1 MGILDEDVARVR
13 EATDI
18 VGLIGEHVAL
28 KRSGARFTGLCPFHG
43 EKTASF
49 SVNPQLG
56 FYYCFGCQESGD
68 AITFIRKVDGLDF
81 AEAVE
86 RLAARAGI
94 TLRYDTAG
102 ATQDRRKR
110 ERLTEAVQEAIDY
123 YHRPAARGPPGG
135 RARGYL
141 RSRGFDGDAARR
153 FHLGWS
159 PDAYDALARHLYTK
173 KFSRDD
179 IVAAGLAF
187 VNQAQKAQDCF
198 RGRLMFPIFDRAGNP
213 VGFGGRTLTDDGP
226 KYKNTAES
234 ALYHKSRLL
243 YGLNWAKAEIGARD
257 EVVICEGYTDVM
269 GFALAGVPNAVATC
283 GTALADDHVQI
294 LKSSPGTW
302 CSRTTPTPPV
312 RTRPRSGTSGS
323 SASTSRSRSR
333 RCRRARI
340 PATCG
345 GEIRPRSVKAVE
357 SASRF
362 AQFKLDRV
370 FAAADLDTP
379 EGRTRAVDLA
389 APLLREIP
397 SELVREQYIQQVA
410 GRTPAF
416 DHKMVKD
423 AVAPTGSAAA
433 AVPSSTRPGPPRRA
447 PVGWTGGRRTRC
459 GGRSTSRELV
469 VDWIDASLFVDPVAR
484 EAFEWLWSADD
495 VPEAIERAEGPA
507 RALLERL
514 AVEEPDRRGTRDGAR
529 PPRGEHRG
537 SRRRTAA
544 GAPARRRRR
553 TGDGDRPPA
562 RPDAQR
568 RERRV
573 GERRRVRRCSW
584 YAASLRGRRAEP
596 TNTRGGR
603 GGHAGAG
610 ARSTAA
616 STI

>member
-1 MGILDEDVARVR
+1 VGILDEDVARVR

-28 KRSGARFTGLCPFHG
+28 KRSGARYSGLCPFHG

-56 FYYCFGCQESGD
+56 VYYCFGCQESGD

-81 AEAVE
+81 ADAVE
-86 RLAARAGI
+86 RLAVRAGI

-123 YHRPAARGPPGG
+123 YHRLLLEDASGG

-141 RSRGFDGDAARR
+141 RSRGFDGDAARQ
-153 FHLGWS
+153 FVLGYS
-159 PDAYDALARHLYTK
+159 PDSYDALARHLYAK

-187 VNQAQKAQDCF
+187 VNRAQKAQDCF
-198 RGRLMFPIFDRAGNP
+198 RGRLMFPIFDRAGHP

-226 KYKNTAES
+226 KYKNTGDS

-243 YGLNWAKAEIGARD
+243 YGLNWAKAEVGARD

-294 LKSSPGTW
+294 LKSFTRHVVLAYDADAAGQNAAEKWYQWEQRFDIEVKVAALPPGKDPGDLW
-302 CSRTTPTPPV
+302 REDP
-312 RTRPRSGTSGS
+312 G
-323 SASTSRSRSR
+323 AL
-333 RCRRARI
+333 
-340 PATCG
+340 
-345 GEIRPRSVKAVE
+345 VKAVE

-370 FAAADLDTP
+370 FAGADLATP

-397 SELVREQYIQQVA
+397 SELLREQYVQQVA
-410 GRTPAF
+410 GRTGF
-416 DHKMVKD
+416 DHKMIKD
-423 AVAPTGSAAA
+423 AVARRSA
-433 AVPSSTRPGPPRRA
+433 PRRGPDPDEPGA
-447 PVGWTGGRRTRC
+447 SPRARVVVDRREEDALRWAIHQP
-459 GGRSTSRELV
+459 ELV
-469 VDWIDASLFVDPVAR
+469 VDWIDASLFVDPIAR
-484 EAFEWLWSADD
+484 EAFAALWSAED
-495 VPEAIERAEGPA
+495 VPEAIESAEGSA
-507 RALLERL
+507 RSLLERL
-514 AVEEPDRRGTRDGAR
+514 AVEEPTDVEPETVRAR
-529 PPRGEHRG
+529 LVVNIVGP
-537 SRRRTAA
+537 AA
-544 GAPARRRRR
+544 ERLRARLLA
-553 TGDGDRPPA
+553 DGD
-562 RPDAQR
+562 
-568 RERRV
+568 ERAMEIAHLLDQMRNGASAGWAS
-573 GERRRVRRCSW
+573 GEGSAMQLVRCISSW
-584 YAASLRGRRAEP
+584 T
-596 TNTRGGR
+596 TN
-603 GGHAGAG
+603 
-610 ARSTAA
+610 
-616 STI
+616 

>member
-43 EKTASF
+43 EKTPSF

-68 AITFIRKVDGLDF
+68 AITFVRKIDGLDF

-86 RLAARAGI
+86 RLAVRAGI

-110 ERLTEAVQEAIDY
+110 ERLTEAVQEAIDF
-123 YHRPAARGPPGG
+123 YHRLLLEDPAAG

-153 FHLGWS
+153 FELGWS
-159 PDAYDALARHLYTK
+159 PDAYDALARHLYNK

-187 VNQAQKAQDCF
+187 VNRAQKAQDCF
-198 RGRLMFPIFDRAGNP
+198 RGRLMFPIYDRAGKA

-269 GFALAGVPNAVATC
+269 GFTLAGVPNSVATC

-294 LKSSPGTW
+294 LKSFTRHVVLAYDADAAGQNAAEKWYQWEQRFDIEVKVAALPPGKDPGDLW
-302 CSRTTPTPPV
+302 REDPT
-312 RTRPRSGTSGS
+312 
-323 SASTSRSRSR
+323 AL
-333 RCRRARI
+333 
-340 PATCG
+340 
-345 GEIRPRSVKAVE
+345 VKAVE

-370 FAAADLDTP
+370 FAGADLTPP

-389 APLLREIP
+389 GPVLRELP
-397 SELVREQYIQQVA
+397 SELLREQYIQQVA
-410 GRTPAF
+410 GRTGF
-416 DHKMVKD
+416 DHKTIKD
-423 AVAPTGSAAA
+423 AVARRNA
-433 AVPSSTRPGPPRRA
+433 PRRA
-447 PVGWTGGRRTRC
+447 PESDEPAFTRRAPLRVD
-459 GGRSTSRELV
+459 RREEDAIRWAIHRPELV
-469 VDWIDASLFVDPVAR
+469 VDWLDAALFADPVAR
-484 EAFEWLWSADD
+484 DAFEHLAGAEDLHQ
-495 VPEAIERAEGPA
+495 AIDGTEGDT

-514 AVEEPDRRGTRDGAR
+514 AAEDVQDDDEPETVR
-529 PPRGEHRG
+529 
-537 SRRRTAA
+537 SRLVVNIVLPAAERLRSQFLAA
-544 GAPARRRRR
+544 G
-553 TGDGDRPPA
+553 D
-562 RPDAQR
+562 
-568 RERRV
+568 ERAGQLTVMLDPVRNGASAGWAS
-573 GERRRVRRCSW
+573 GEGAAMQLVRCISSW
-584 YAASLRGRRAEP
+584 TTS
-596 TNTRGGR
+596 
-603 GGHAGAG
+603 
-610 ARSTAA
+610 
-616 STI
+616 